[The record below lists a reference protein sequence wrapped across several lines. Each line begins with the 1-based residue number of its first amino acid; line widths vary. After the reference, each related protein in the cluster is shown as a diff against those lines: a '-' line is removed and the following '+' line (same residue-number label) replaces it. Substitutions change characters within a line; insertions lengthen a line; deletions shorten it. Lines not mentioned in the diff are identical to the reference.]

1 MHSRAGSGGKS
12 LSRWHIPRGHYS
24 GITWLGG
31 TSYAIVSDKEPQVG
45 FFVWEIE
52 QDPSTG
58 AIRNVQDKGFR
69 GTEYPY
75 VRDAEGVCLCPWRE
89 SLFVSGEADQRILEH
104 RTDGSLTNHELP
116 VPKSCDAAHIQ
127 PNRGFEAL
135 TCDTLRRLIWTC
147 TESPLLEDTTA
158 TLRLLCFD
166 SSLRLLHQYDY
177 PLEAEQARNHGRD
190 HYYGV
195 VALAAQADGSLLVLE
210 REARIAR
217 RYNGS
222 RCWNRLFSFRPETGQ
237 KRQIH
242 AWKTRFNVFDTR
254 FANYEGMCFGRPLT
268 DGRQTLLLVADSQG
282 GYGRG
287 PWHLKDRLRL
297 LVLPAPAP

>member
-1 MHSRAGSGGKS
+1 LGLRAFGGSVHPYIPHRFGEGYGLSHEALMRVIGGCHPDLIITVDNGISSGNEVQWLLSQGIDVVVTDHHEPGDLVPQGVPVTDPKLEADCYSRELAGAGVALKLVCELG
-12 LSRWHIPRGHYS
+12 RRRGCPDEWRQY
-24 GITWLGG
+24 TDLAALG
-31 TSYAIVSDKEPQVG
+31 TVSDMMILAGENRSLVADG
-45 FFVWEIE
+45 IE
-52 QDPSTG
+52 
-58 AIRNVQDKGFR
+58 RMR
-69 GTEYPY
+69 
-75 VRDAEGVCLCPWRE
+75 
-89 SLFVSGEADQRILEH
+89 H
-104 RTDGSLTNHELP
+104 
-116 VPKSCDAAHIQ
+116 
-127 PNRGFEAL
+127 
-135 TCDTLRRLIWTC
+135 
-147 TESPLLEDTTA
+147 A
-158 TLRLLCFD
+158 TR
-166 SSLRLLHQYDY
+166 
-177 PLEAEQARNHGRD
+177 PGI
-190 HYYGV
+190 